1 MVKKNP
7 LIRGVTLSGGEPFS
21 QAAEHAELAK
31 LLHENGYEVAAY
43 SGYTFEQLL
52 DGTPEQMKLL
62 ENIDILVDGPFL
74 MEQRTLEARFR
85 GSKNQRIINV
95 PQSLKEHRA
104 VLETAERWVALPL
117 SSVPVTGSRKTWE
130 CPVPVWPYSQ

>member
-1 MVKKNP
+1 M
-7 LIRGVTLSGGEPFS
+7 
-21 QAAEHAELAK
+21 
-31 LLHENGYEVAAY
+31 
-43 SGYTFEQLL
+43 
-52 DGTPEQMKLL
+52 

-104 VLETAERWVALPL
+104 VLETAERWVGE
-117 SSVPVTGSRKTWE
+117 SK
-130 CPVPVWPYSQ
+130 

>member
-1 MVKKNP
+1 MEQLTLARFMESGDYERHVNRQRTRYRRRLSA
-7 LIRGVTLSGGEPFS
+7 LIDVLAASSAGDHLHFANAGAGLHFLMEVRGVEG
-21 QAAEHAELAK
+21 
-31 LLHENGYEVAAY
+31 
-43 SGYTFEQLL
+43 
-52 DGTPEQMKLL
+52 EQMKLL

-104 VLETAERWVALPL
+104 VLETAERWVGE
-117 SSVPVTGSRKTWE
+117 SK
-130 CPVPVWPYSQ
+130 

>member
-31 LLHENGYEVAAY
+31 LLHENGYEVAVY

-52 DGTPEQMKLL
+52 DGTSEQMKLL
-62 ENIDILVDGPFL
+62 ENIDILVDGEFIQEL
-74 MEQRTLEARFR
+74 KDISLQFR
-85 GSKNQRIINV
+85 GSSNQRILH
-95 PQSLKEHRA
+95 LKDGKLVKEG
-104 VLETAERWVALPL
+104 L
-117 SSVPVTGSRKTWE
+117 
-130 CPVPVWPYSQ
+130 

>member
-1 MVKKNP
+1 M
-7 LIRGVTLSGGEPFS
+7 ISSFS
-21 QAAEHAELAK
+21 QRC
-31 LLHENGYEVAAY
+31 LLYTSY

-95 PQSLKEHRA
+95 PQSLKEHRT
-104 VLETAERWVALPL
+104 VLETAERWVGE
-117 SSVPVTGSRKTWE
+117 SK
-130 CPVPVWPYSQ
+130 

>member
-1 MVKKNP
+1 M
-7 LIRGVTLSGGEPFS
+7 GFTLSGGEPFS

-52 DGTPEQMKLL
+52 NGTPEQMKLL

-85 GSKNQRIINV
+85 GSKNQRIIQCSAEPERTPGGAGNSRALGRRKQIMKKDTGMV
-95 PQSLKEHRA
+95 QKPSL
-104 VLETAERWVALPL
+104 
-117 SSVPVTGSRKTWE
+117 S
-130 CPVPVWPYSQ
+130 CY